1 MAKEN
6 YIKFRCSD
14 DFKNL
19 VEQQAKEYGMTVSS
33 YIEHLIRKDVDVMRV
48 ISNCFTT
55 EEMEK
60 EFENERSCYLSSDGE
75 YWLFTDMK
83 FFNKM
88 EKKYKFDEELEE
100 RDGMGIHNM
109 SISEYIEL
117 IYEDKESEYFGYNIP
132 FADYDVSDICEDN
145 VSNLC
150 NNEWDKTI
158 DSWMKA
164 KVILEI
170 KIEMQETLKK
180 MLHDGYDIAEL
191 KNVVEDVMRRE
202 EDSNK

>member
-14 DFKNL
+14 DFKDL
-19 VEQQAKEYGMTVSS
+19 VEQQAKERGMTVSS
-33 YIEHLIRKDVDVMRV
+33 YIKHLIRKDVDVMRV
-48 ISNCFTT
+48 VTNCFIT

-60 EFENERSCYLSSDGE
+60 EFANEQSCYLSSDGE

-100 RDGMGIHNM
+100 RDGIGIHNM
-109 SISEYIEL
+109 NIREYIEL
-117 IYEDKESEYFGYNIP
+117 VYEDKEADYFGYNIS
-132 FADYDVSDICEDN
+132 FAGYDETDVCEDN
-145 VSNLC
+145 IECLC

-158 DSWMKA
+158 DAWMKTD
-164 KVILEI
+164 VILEI

-191 KNVVEDVMRRE
+191 KTVVEDVMRWE
-202 EDSNK
+202 NNSNK

>member
-19 VEQQAKEYGMTVSS
+19 VERQAKEYGMTVSS

-48 ISNCFTT
+48 VYSDFIT
-55 EEMEK
+55 EEMEDAFK
-60 EFENERSCYLSSDGE
+60 EESTVYLSSDGSA
-75 YWLFTDMK
+75 WLFTDMEVFKSMDKK
-83 FFNKM
+83 FQ
-88 EKKYKFDEELEE
+88 FDLETDKRERVYNTDISDYISDTYEETVA
-100 RDGMGIHNM
+100 
-109 SISEYIEL
+109 
-117 IYEDKESEYFGYNIP
+117 EYFGFNIE
-132 FADYDVSDICEDN
+132 FAGYDVSDVCEDN
-145 VSNLC
+145 VSDLC

-158 DSWMKA
+158 DAWIKA
-164 KVILEI
+164 DVILEI

-191 KNVVEDVMRRE
+191 KTVVEDVMRWE
-202 EDSNK
+202 NNSNK

>member
-19 VEQQAKEYGMTVSS
+19 VERQAKEYGMTVSS

-48 ISNCFTT
+48 VYDDLITDEMREVFNT
-55 EEMEK
+55 EE
-60 EFENERSCYLSSDGE
+60 SVYLSSDGSA
-75 YWLFTDMK
+75 WLFTDMK
-83 FFNKM
+83 VFDKLD
-88 EKKYKFDEELEE
+88 KKFQFDVETDERESVYNVSIEDYISNTYEETVA
-100 RDGMGIHNM
+100 
-109 SISEYIEL
+109 
-117 IYEDKESEYFGYNIP
+117 EYFGFNIE
-132 FADYDVSDICEDN
+132 FAGYDVSDICEDN
-145 VSNLC
+145 ISDLC

-158 DSWMKA
+158 DAWMKA
-164 KVILEI
+164 DVILEI

-191 KNVVEDVMRRE
+191 KTVVEDVMRGE
-202 EDSNK
+202 GNK

>member
-19 VEQQAKEYGMTVSS
+19 VEQQAKEYGMTVSR

-48 ISNCFTT
+48 VSNCFTT
-55 EEMEK
+55 EEMVK
-60 EFENERSCYLSSDGE
+60 EFENEQSCYLSSDGE

-109 SISEYIEL
+109 NISEYIEL
-117 IYEDKESEYFGYNIP
+117 IYEDKEAEYFGYNIP
-132 FADYDVSDICEDN
+132 FAGYDVSDICGDN
-145 VSNLC
+145 VSDLC

-164 KVILEI
+164 DIILEI

-191 KNVVEDVMRRE
+191 KSVVEDVMRRE
-202 EDSNK
+202 ENSNE

>member
-19 VEQQAKEYGMTVSS
+19 VEQKAKENNKSVSS
-33 YIEHLIRKDVDVMRV
+33 YIEYLIRKDIDVMRV
-48 ISNCFTT
+48 VSNCFIT

-60 EFENERSCYLSSDGE
+60 EFKNEQSCYLSSDGE

-109 SISEYIEL
+109 NISEYIEL
-117 IYEDKESEYFGYNIP
+117 IYEDKEAEYFGYNIP
-132 FADYDVSDICEDN
+132 FAGYDVSDICEDN
-145 VSNLC
+145 ISDLC

-158 DSWMKA
+158 DAWMKA
-164 KVILEI
+164 DVILEI

-191 KNVVEDVMRRE
+191 KTVVEDVMYRE
-202 EDSNK
+202 